1 MTYRIDK
8 YEHEKFASGK
18 WVTIEGTSRLKVAY
32 KGNAEYLDHLME
44 VEKKY
49 RRKYSDEL
57 TADQRMAMH
66 CEAIALGILKDWEDV
81 GVNGETPVYTTEL
94 GAEALKQNPAL
105 LDFVKMQSGNLD
117 RFEREIK
124 DSESAPNECD

>member
-49 RRKYSDEL
+49 SRKYCNEL

-66 CEAIALGILKDWEDV
+66 CEAIALGMLKDWEDV
-81 GVNGETPVYTTEL
+81 GVNGETPAYTPEL
-94 GAEALKQNPAL
+94 GAEALKQNPVL
-105 LDFVKMQSGNLD
+105 LDFVKTQSGNLD
-117 RFEREIK
+117 RFEREI
-124 DSESAPNECD
+124 SAPNEHD